1 MFDVLEQSPYPVYDI
16 DEVIVS
22 EIDEI
27 QEIDE
32 RLENQLLFGNQRFI
46 RNHQRRV
53 ADLASSQRP
62 LTPPQPQL
70 QTNKNLFHELK
81 DELKLAFK
89 KFCKIVMMLVLILKE
104 VLLFVCT
111 IAPIASL
118 MFSISV
124 VFAIVF
130 VILTG

>member
-1 MFDVLEQSPYPVYDI
+1 MFNVLEQSPYPVYDI
-16 DEVIVS
+16 DEVVVS

-46 RNHQRRV
+46 RNHQGWV

-62 LTPPQPQL
+62 STPPQL

-81 DELKLAFK
+81 DELKLAFNN
-89 KFCKIVMMLVLILKE
+89 FCKIVMMLILILKE

-124 VFAIVF
+124 VFAIIF